1 MAEQDFFGDRG
12 FSGEPVYLTDMERCT
27 PSGSI
32 GRESVREVSGGLSTT
47 RPRGLTACC

>member
-32 GRESVREVSGGLSTT
+32 GRESARGQWRALDYETEGSTV
-47 RPRGLTACC
+47 CC